1 MTQVDLFYD
10 EIKFIPGDLYF
21 LRLGVFLSWAGGFRS
36 SGLYTYLTYVDASL
50 CDGYGSNFALESQ

>member
-21 LRLGVFLSWAGGFRS
+21 LRLGVFGLPLS
-36 SGLYTYLTYVDASL
+36 
-50 CDGYGSNFALESQ
+50 LEREKKEVKPVY